1 MKPKLY
7 LQHRYDDSNAVM
19 RLLQSRQRANR
30 EKEAASGSGA
40 SSTGILG
47 DMGRE
52 ALLLEEADT
61 IVEMTDSGHD
71 TESEMNSYVIYEHQD
86 ENTLI

>member
-1 MKPKLY
+1 
-7 LQHRYDDSNAVM
+7 M

-30 EKEAASGSGA
+30 EKEAALGSGA
-40 SSTGILG
+40 TSTGVLG

-61 IVEMTDSGHD
+61 IVEMTDSGQD
-71 TESEMNSYVIYEHQD
+71 TENEMNSFVIYEHQD

>member
-1 MKPKLY
+1 
-7 LQHRYDDSNAVM
+7 M

-30 EKEAASGSGA
+30 EKEATLGSGA
-40 SSTGILG
+40 ASTGILG

-61 IVEMTDSGHD
+61 IVEMTDSGQD
-71 TESEMNSYVIYEHQD
+71 TENEMNSFVIYEHQD

>member
-1 MKPKLY
+1 
-7 LQHRYDDSNAVM
+7 
-19 RLLQSRQRANR
+19 
-30 EKEAASGSGA
+30 
-40 SSTGILG
+40 
-47 DMGRE
+47 MGRE

-71 TESEMNSYVIYEHQD
+71 TENEMNSYVIYEHQD